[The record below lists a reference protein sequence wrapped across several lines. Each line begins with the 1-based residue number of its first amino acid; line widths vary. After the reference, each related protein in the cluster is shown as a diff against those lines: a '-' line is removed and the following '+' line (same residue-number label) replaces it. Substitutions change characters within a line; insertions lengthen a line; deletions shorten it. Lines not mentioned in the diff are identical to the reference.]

1 MKTKKT
7 GLSRPSQRG
16 FTLIELMI
24 TVAVVGILAAIAYPS
39 YQEFVAKS
47 KRAGGKAVLAM
58 GQQWMERFYTENFS
72 YKTVRGSTTETAST
86 RFPSSLAQS
95 PPPGDGVAVY
105 NIVLTP
111 DATDANNRFVLVLT
125 RISTASMAN
134 DRCGNLQVDQY
145 GRKKPLNYDTA
156 RFTSEKLALE
166 YCWR

>member
-1 MKTKKT
+1 MRKN
-7 GLSRPSQRG
+7 SRYLKQGG

-47 KRAGGKAVLAM
+47 RRAGGKAVLAM
-58 GQQWMERFYTENFS
+58 GQQWMERFYSENFS
-72 YKTVRGSTTETAST
+72 YRTVRGSTTDTAST
-86 RFPSSLAQS
+86 RFPDSLKQS
-95 PPPGDGVAVY
+95 PQPESGSVAMY
-105 NIVLTP
+105 NVVLTA
-111 DATDANNRFVLVLT
+111 DATEPNNKFTLVLT

-156 RFTSEKLALE
+156 RFTTEKAAIE